1 MRHPGAD
8 HGRSGPHLSCR
19 EAALSQYSTIKYTCI
34 SSLFCPFLRPLVLPI
49 IPRSELARAHFL
61 QRKAEFT
68 RSHPSSPTL
77 MFEESRSTRERKR
90 DLSIQCNVSIEAK
103 NRSEKGGIFCRFCN
117 SAVDRECQLN
127 AALLPQFRRGKQH
140 MPDGR
145 WQRFSRVIP
154 QFISGSERG
163 PLTSSLHLGPSK
175 YDVHSIFIL

>member
-1 MRHPGAD
+1 MYIFAF
-8 HGRSGPHLSCR
+8 LSVLTSACPSHYSPVRTRARTLFVR
-19 EAALSQYSTIKYTCI
+19 E
-34 SSLFCPFLRPLVLPI
+34 
-49 IPRSELARAHFL
+49 
-61 QRKAEFT
+61 AEFT

-127 AALLPQFRRGKQH
+127 AALSLQFRRGKQQ

-154 QFISGSERG
+154 QFTSGSERG

-175 YDVHSIFIL
+175 

>member
-90 DLSIQCNVSIEAK
+90 DLSISGRPKQFLERNTKTE
-103 NRSEKGGIFCRFCN
+103 NDTSEKLSFGRNQLIDHTISVLAKTVSFGRN
-117 SAVDRECQLN
+117 SLFW
-127 AALLPQFRRGKQH
+127 PKQYRLAK
-140 MPDGR
+140 M
-145 WQRFSRVIP
+145 
-154 QFISGSERG
+154 ISIWLYTGQG
-163 PLTSSLHLGPSK
+163 
-175 YDVHSIFIL
+175 